1 MAKGR
6 SKRSGKAK
14 SDQKPR
20 VEAKSTA
27 PSAGRSKA
35 KDKKL
40 ASGLRKQM
48 RRLERQLAEA
58 ARLERKRVRKLERA
72 HYRRQMVE
80 AALDELRAATP
91 GKAATSEAGGA
102 VVVSVTPKAAATG
115 VTAGRKP
122 GAGARKPAAAKPA
135 AASAPAAP
143 RTPAARP
150 SAKPARPSAAPAKPE

>member
-102 VVVSVTPKAAATG
+102 VVVTVTPKA
-115 VTAGRKP
+115 TA
-122 GAGARKPAAAKPA
+122 GAGATRPEPAPTKPAAAR
-135 AASAPAAP
+135 APAAP
-143 RTPAARP
+143 RTRAARP
-150 SAKPARPSAAPAKPE
+150 AAKPARPSAAPAKPE